1 MKTIKKIFMLPAVDT
16 SMKHRCVT
24 PLYRSFSWQHKSA
37 SLRETKQSEDY
48 TNKLTEKASNI
59 ILSSQNINLSTHN
72 SSDCFTSFA
81 MTPTSHNTKSFISN
95 KIMSTS
101 FSIYTVAILF
111 SLITFT
117 SCIKDV
123 SPSDAISTET
133 LTSTTE
139 GLTNAVNGA
148 YALFKDHVMFN
159 GTADDNNMYLR
170 QYFQLADFA
179 SDDIVCAQV
188 TEDPLFYSFSLDH
201 SPTQTNTRYFWYIS
215 YKIISDCNT
224 VIEAV
229 EKEPTDDPT
238 RKQLLGECY
247 FLRAFTHFSLVKL
260 FARPYTQDKTA
271 PGIILRTS
279 TSDPSQKARSTV
291 EEVYAQIIA
300 DAQKAEE
307 LMDQPRGVEFASKEA
322 AEALLS
328 RAYLYMD
335 DEKNAADYA
344 SKVIS
349 SGKFSLATKDQF
361 PEMFA
366 NATGSS
372 ETIFCI
378 AFTQNEDYGKF
389 GSIASMVYSDGNSGW
404 GEEYATTSIR
414 DLMSVH
420 PEDVR
425 WSYIVPLPDGNGGIA
440 KKNGIEI
447 YYISKFSFQG
457 GSPTLSSPI
466 MFRLAEMYLNR
477 AEANAKLGNTKAAL
491 DDVDEIRR
499 NRGLQNSLYN
509 GKVPSGSTALEVVLN
524 ERRIEL
530 AFEGHRTFDVYR
542 NKMAM
547 NRTYWGYHLPGL
559 KETDIDLSKEPRGY
573 DNMIIQPT
581 DNRIIYYIPIDEI
594 QSNPLCVQNP

>member
-1 MKTIKKIFMLPAVDT
+1 MKNIQKIFMIPAVNT
-16 SMKHRCVT
+16 SIKHGCVT
-24 PLYRSFSWQHKSA
+24 HLYSSFSWHKVSDTSKCQA
-37 SLRETKQSEDY
+37 PLSES
-48 TNKLTEKASNI
+48 K
-59 ILSSQNINLSTHN
+59 
-72 SSDCFTSFA
+72 
-81 MTPTSHNTKSFISN
+81 TKSFLSN
-95 KIMSTS
+95 TIMSTS
-101 FSIYTVAILF
+101 FRIHAAAIIF
-111 SLITFT
+111 CLIACS

-123 SPSDAISTET
+123 TPSDAITTET

-148 YALFKDHVMFN
+148 YALFKDHVEFN

-170 QYFQLADFA
+170 QYFQLSDFA

-188 TEDPLFYSFSLDH
+188 TEDPLFYSFSLNH

-229 EKEPTDDPT
+229 EKDPTDDPT

-247 FLRAFTHFSLVKL
+247 FLRAFTHFTLVKL
-260 FARPYTQDKTA
+260 FARPYTQDKSS

-279 TSDPSQKARSTV
+279 TSDPSEKARSTV
-291 EEVYAQIIA
+291 EEVYTQVIA
-300 DAQKAEE
+300 DAQKAAD
-307 LMDQPRGVEFASKEA
+307 LMNQPRGVAYASKEA

-328 RAYLYMD
+328 RVYLYMD
-335 DEKNAADYA
+335 DDKDASDYA
-344 SKVIS
+344 TKVIN
-349 SGKFSLATKDQF
+349 SGKFSLATAAAF
-361 PEMFA
+361 PGMFA
-366 NATGSS
+366 NAMGSS

-378 AFTQNEDYGKF
+378 AFTPNEDYGKF

-414 DLMSVH
+414 GLMGAR

-425 WSYIVPLPDGNGGIA
+425 WKYIVPLGDGNGGIV
-440 KKNGIEI
+440 KKNGIET
-447 YYISKFSFQG
+447 YYITKFSFQG

-477 AEANAKLGNTKAAL
+477 AEANAKTGNTKGAL
-491 DDVDEIRR
+491 DDVDAIRK

-509 GKVPSGSTALEVVLN
+509 GKVPSGTTLLNVVLN

-530 AFEGHRTFDVYR
+530 AFEGQRTFDVYR
-542 NKMAM
+542 NKMIM
-547 NRTYWGYHLPGL
+547 DRTYWGYHLPGF
-559 KETDIDLSKEPRGY
+559 KR
-573 DNMIIQPT
+573 
-581 DNRIIYYIPIDEI
+581 NRY
-594 QSNPLCVQNP
+594 

>member
-1 MKTIKKIFMLPAVDT
+1 MLPAVNT
-16 SMKHRCVT
+16 SWHLRCVT
-24 PLYRSFSWQHKSA
+24 PLYNIFSWQHVSDTYKCQ
-37 SLRETKQSEDY
+37 TPI
-48 TNKLTEKASNI
+48 LTSK
-59 ILSSQNINLSTHN
+59 
-72 SSDCFTSFA
+72 
-81 MTPTSHNTKSFISN
+81 TKSSFIFN
-95 KIMSTS
+95 TTMSTS
-101 FSIYTVAILF
+101 FRIYAVVMLF
-111 SLITFT
+111 CLITFS

-123 SPSDAISTET
+123 TPSDAITTET

-148 YALFKDHVMFN
+148 YSLFKDHVMFN

-170 QYFQLADFA
+170 QFFQLSDFA

-229 EKEPTDDPT
+229 EKEPTDDPV

-247 FLRAFTHFSLVKL
+247 FLRAFTHFNLERL
-260 FARPYTQDKTA
+260 FARPYTQDKSA

-279 TSDPSQKARSTV
+279 TSDPSEKPRSTV
-291 EEVYAQIIA
+291 EEVYAQIVA
-300 DAQKAEE
+300 DALKAED
-307 LMDQPRGVEFASKEA
+307 LMDASRGVQYASKEA

-328 RAYLYMD
+328 RVYLYMD
-335 DEKNAADYA
+335 DDKDAADYA
-344 SKVIS
+344 TKVIG
-349 SGKFSLATKDQF
+349 SGRFSLTTKSTF
-361 PEMFA
+361 PQLFA

-378 AFTQNEDYGKF
+378 AFTSKEDYGKF
-389 GSIASMVYSDGNSGW
+389 GSIASMIYSDGNSGW
-404 GEEYATTSIR
+404 GEEYASPSIR
-414 DLMSVH
+414 NLMSAH

-425 WSYIVPLPDGNGGIA
+425 WSYIVPLEDANGNIA
-440 KKNGIEI
+440 TKNGIPI
-447 YYISKFSFQG
+447 YYITKFSFQD

-477 AEANAKLGNTKAAL
+477 AEAEAKMGNTKAAL
-491 DDVDEIRR
+491 DDVDAIRR
-499 NRGLQNSLYN
+499 NRGLENSLYN
-509 GKVPSGSTALEVVLN
+509 GKVPSGTTLLDVVLN

-542 NKMAM
+542 NNMAM

-559 KETDIDLSKEPRGY
+559 KETDIDLSKQPTGY

-581 DNRIIYYIPIDEI
+581 DSRIIYYIPIDEI
-594 QSNPLCVQNP
+594 QSNSLCVQNP